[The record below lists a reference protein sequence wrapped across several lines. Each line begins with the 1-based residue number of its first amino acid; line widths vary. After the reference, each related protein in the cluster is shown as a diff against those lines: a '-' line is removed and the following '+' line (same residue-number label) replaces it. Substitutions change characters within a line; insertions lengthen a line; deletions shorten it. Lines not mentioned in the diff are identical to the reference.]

1 MEKTTAQRISEIER
15 KVDEMERI
23 VRVGTVA
30 TVNAENRTARVSWEN
45 WDEGVRSGELH
56 VLENGTGWMPTVG
69 QRVVSLHRP
78 GDNGAGFILG
88 AVV

>member
-1 MEKTTAQRISEIER
+1 MEKTTAQRIADLEH
-15 KVDEMERI
+15 KADELERI

-45 WDEGVRSGELH
+45 WDEGVRSGELNI
-56 VLENGTGWMPTVG
+56 LDNGTDWMPTVG

-88 AVV
+88 AVI